1 MKPVA
6 DSGQLALLSNRK
18 DTMAQMFLDRVA
30 ATPQREAFRYPAGDQ
45 WKSVTWRETD
55 ELARR
60 RAAGLIALGVE
71 PEQRVAIAS
80 STRMEWIDCYLAA
93 VLAAAATTTIY
104 PSTMS
109 SDVAFIVADADV
121 QVVFA
126 EDAGQVDKLREHRS
140 ETPSLHKVVLI
151 DGTPLESDGDWVISL
166 SALDSLGDAYLA
178 EHAVGGRRAVGADQG
193 GSPLHVDLH
202 LRHHRASEGRAAAA
216 LGVDVRGRRGRGD
229 PGAQSGRPAVPVVA
243 VVARVRSGA
252 GRRTVPDRFRD
263 GGRRADRQDCRQ
275 CGDRPTDLHGRGAAD
290 LREGARADRDDDRVR
305 RWGQGQ
311 ALRLGVRGRCASL
324 HAAPGRQGAER
335 SCWRRSTPR
344 PIGWC
349 CRRSGL
355 ASAGGS
361 GSSCPARPPWTR
373 SWPSGSTPPGC

>member
-151 DGTPLESDGDWVISL
+151 DGLV
-166 SALDSLGDAYLA
+166 
-178 EHAVGGRRAVGADQG
+178 V
-193 GSPLHVDLH
+193 LH
-202 LRHHRASEGRAAAA
+202 
-216 LGVDVRGRRGRGD
+216 
-229 PGAQSGRPAVPVVA
+229 
-243 VVARVRSGA
+243 
-252 GRRTVPDRFRD
+252 
-263 GGRRADRQDCRQ
+263 
-275 CGDRPTDLHGRGAAD
+275 
-290 LREGARADRDDDRVR
+290 
-305 RWGQGQ
+305 
-311 ALRLGVRGRCASL
+311 
-324 HAAPGRQGAER
+324 
-335 SCWRRSTPR
+335 
-344 PIGWC
+344 
-349 CRRSGL
+349 
-355 ASAGGS
+355 
-361 GSSCPARPPWTR
+361 
-373 SWPSGSTPPGC
+373 